1 MKQRAQQHQIEGPPN
16 TASRAPKGGAYREPM
31 LGRVLAAIVLFAC
44 GLAGGAALAFFALER
59 PALEAAQA
67 RMQQYEQDLAALRGH
82 LTLALNDKAAL
93 EGRLMVEEST
103 RQGLEASLRTAQGE
117 LGRAHDTIA
126 FYEQLLPPGPKG
138 AVSIRALDIE
148 RVGPNLKYRI
158 LLMRS
163 GSNDKPFQGR
173 LQFVAAGMQGGAE
186 VSVELF
192 PAMLVNGATLQ
203 QYAAA
208 EAAVEEADSEESGP
222 LDVEF
227 AEFQRSSGLLA
238 LPPDFVPQVITVNLL
253 EGSTLRVS
261 RSVELPAPK

>member
-1 MKQRAQQHQIEGPPN
+1 
-16 TASRAPKGGAYREPM
+16 
-31 LGRVLAAIVLFAC
+31 
-44 GLAGGAALAFFALER
+44 
-59 PALEAAQA
+59 
-67 RMQQYEQDLAALRGH
+67 
-82 LTLALNDKAAL
+82 
-93 EGRLMVEEST
+93 
-103 RQGLEASLRTAQGE
+103 QGE

-238 LPPDFVPQVITVNLL
+238 LPPD
-253 EGSTLRVS
+253 
-261 RSVELPAPK
+261 